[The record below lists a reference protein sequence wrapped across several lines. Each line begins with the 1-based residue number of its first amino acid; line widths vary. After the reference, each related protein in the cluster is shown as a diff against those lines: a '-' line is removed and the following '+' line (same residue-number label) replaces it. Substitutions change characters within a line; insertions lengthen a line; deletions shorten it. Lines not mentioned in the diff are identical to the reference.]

1 MKERLKEMFT
11 TKSFRAGGYSAFAGI
26 ILVAIVAVV
35 VVMTDSIP
43 SRYTKLDMTAN
54 KLYSLSDESKSLVKS
69 LENDVNIYLIAQSG
83 SEDTLLK
90 NTLEKYEGLSD
101 KIKVTVK
108 DPVLE
113 PNFVSKYTS
122 EQVSLNSII
131 VECGSKSRYV
141 GYNDLY
147 EQQYSQDYSSQSV
160 SFNGE
165 SKITNAIR
173 AVSETEVTKMYIVN
187 GHGETELD
195 SQMAEVIKQNNI
207 ETEEITLLTAE
218 NIPEDASLLLIYQP
232 QSDISADEKK
242 LIDEYVTSGGSLLL
256 YTGYTDKSMPEL
268 NALMQSYGVE
278 AQKGLV
284 VEGDSGRALRGY
296 NHYIVPSYGTH
307 DITEPLSESGYFV
320 LSPISHAI
328 KETDEDEGTDV
339 TKLLTTSSKAY
350 LKENIQDGSTIEKS
364 PEDKTGTYT
373 LGVAITKETDGNTGR
388 IVWYSG
394 QLMAS
399 SQVNQMVS
407 GGNQD
412 LLLNSINWMCDRTE
426 NITIHAKE
434 LDTEYLNVSTKASR
448 LWSTIFIFVI
458 TPLNV

>member
-1 MKERLKEMFT
+1 MELMKERLKEMFT

-284 VEGDSGRALRGY
+284 VEGDSGRY
-296 NHYIVPSYGTH
+296 N
-307 DITEPLSESGYFV
+307 
-320 LSPISHAI
+320 
-328 KETDEDEGTDV
+328 
-339 TKLLTTSSKAY
+339 
-350 LKENIQDGSTIEKS
+350 
-364 PEDKTGTYT
+364 
-373 LGVAITKETDGNTGR
+373 
-388 IVWYSG
+388 
-394 QLMAS
+394 
-399 SQVNQMVS
+399 
-407 GGNQD
+407 
-412 LLLNSINWMCDRTE
+412 
-426 NITIHAKE
+426 
-434 LDTEYLNVSTKASR
+434 
-448 LWSTIFIFVI
+448 
-458 TPLNV
+458 

>member
-1 MKERLKEMFT
+1 
-11 TKSFRAGGYSAFAGI
+11 
-26 ILVAIVAVV
+26 
-35 VVMTDSIP
+35 
-43 SRYTKLDMTAN
+43 MTA
-54 KLYSLSDESKSLVKS
+54 
-69 LENDVNIYLIAQSG
+69 A
-83 SEDTLLK
+83 
-90 NTLEKYEGLSD
+90 
-101 KIKVTVK
+101 
-108 DPVLE
+108 
-113 PNFVSKYTS
+113 
-122 EQVSLNSII
+122 
-131 VECGSKSRYV
+131 
-141 GYNDLY
+141 
-147 EQQYSQDYSSQSV
+147 
-160 SFNGE
+160 
-165 SKITNAIR
+165 
-173 AVSETEVTKMYIVN
+173 
-187 GHGETELD
+187 
-195 SQMAEVIKQNNI
+195 
-207 ETEEITLLTAE
+207 
-218 NIPEDASLLLIYQP
+218 
-232 QSDISADEKK
+232 
-242 LIDEYVTSGGSLLL
+242 
-256 YTGYTDKSMPEL
+256 
-268 NALMQSYGVE
+268 
-278 AQKGLV
+278 
-284 VEGDSGRALRGY
+284 
-296 NHYIVPSYGTH
+296 

-458 TPLNV
+458 PAAVIALGVYVWMKRRRR